1 MNGVNLR
8 SRDQVTHRLFLVLP
22 CSASARLVFWA
33 KAGTRNNGNE
43 RSVGTC
49 VQGSHDRGGHVSLSR
64 CMYRVVYRVESKGFC
79 MHLSRGHPIL
89 FRLSSPAPLHCRE
102 RYLYL
107 YSIPDR
113 KTDSYQISRTI
124 FDSCI
129 DFSKLIEK

>member
-8 SRDQVTHRLFLVLP
+8 SRDQVSHRLFLVLP

-64 CMYRVVYRVESKGFC
+64 CMYRVVYTVWKAKAFVCISLEDILYSSAFPLPLLFTVENVIYTSIRSLIVKLI
-79 MHLSRGHPIL
+79 HIRYRG
-89 FRLSSPAPLHCRE
+89 LSSIVA
-102 RYLYL
+102 
-107 YSIPDR
+107 S
-113 KTDSYQISRTI
+113 TSVN
-124 FDSCI
+124 
-129 DFSKLIEK
+129 